1 MYKHSKR
8 LRVTALCTLVAAAI
22 VATPVVALTG
32 LVSASPAAQDQILY
46 YQTKSSTY
54 VQYVPV
60 SGTTVTQTLSAG
72 TGTCPRGTVSNPAP
86 SPASGALLPLS
97 ASYYAKGY
105 SGTPAP
111 ASVGTFQYQTGVCSS
126 VGTGWSVGPN
136 EGLVFSIGPGNPLTQ
151 GRVFSQATIP
161 LERFDSNRGSLSG
174 NLLLRRMTSGAE
186 ATVGTVPFTLARAD
200 GDDDADDIAVVN
212 TGVFTAGFDQLEVQV
227 NSPSTGAVS
236 VVGPASNGESDG
248 GDGPAPAVEATFYL
262 DSAPTISGATNTTFT
277 VGTPGSMTVTAS
289 GYPTPALSDASTATC
304 TTALPGGVSFSSTS
318 GSGSAKIFG
327 TPGAGTGGTYNV
339 CITASNANSTLTKT
353 FTLTVN
359 QAPAITSPDN
369 TTFSVGGAG
378 SFSVIATGVPTPTVA
393 LGSANGCTQTS
404 PLPSGLTLSAGG
416 TLSDTPGAGDVGT
429 YTLCITASNGV
440 SPAATQAFKLTVNE
454 APAITSGSST
464 TFTAGNGLQSFA
476 VTTTGSPTPTVALG
490 SANGCTQTSPLPS
503 DLSLSAAGTL
513 SETPVTGD
521 VGTYNLCITASN
533 GVTPA
538 ATQSFTLTVDQAPA
552 ITSSPTDIVPAGTA
566 FIYSVT
572 TTGNPTATITNATF
586 GLCNSSTLPGT
597 VSFIDNGDG
606 TATISGTPANGDA
619 GTYTLCL
626 KADNGVSPAA
636 TQQFTLVITAP
647 GAPFD
652 ATPQN
657 GSPVAANI
665 QINTGSKSFV
675 DFTTSGAPGSTET
688 VNWDT
693 TQGTGTYNATA
704 VLTWVVPY
712 CTPGT
717 DPTECGPTDIAFTV
731 NGAPQP
737 QTFCLTS
744 TPPSDP
750 TSSSWCTTNIS
761 YAFLDP
767 GHTGKATET
776 QITETWNGQ
785 GDPTWSRG

>member
-1 MYKHSKR
+1 MHKHSKR

-105 SGTPAP
+105 SGTSTS

-136 EGLVFSIGPGNPLTQ
+136 EGLVFSIGQGNALTQ

-161 LERFDSNRGSLSG
+161 LERVDSNRGSLSG
-174 NLLLRRMTSGAE
+174 TLLLRRMTSGAE

-200 GDDDADDIAVVN
+200 GDDDADDITVVN

-236 VVGPASNGESDG
+236 VVGPASNGENDG

-262 DSAPTISGATNTTFT
+262 DSAPTISGANNTTFT
-277 VGTPGSMTVTAS
+277 VGIVGSMTVTAS

-318 GSGSAKIFG
+318 GSGSATISG

-339 CITASNANSTLTKT
+339 CITASNASSTLTKS

-359 QAPAITSPDN
+359 QAPAITSAN
-369 TTFSVGGAG
+369 TVTF
-378 SFSVIATGVPTPTVA
+378 P
-393 LGSANGCTQTS
+393 
-404 PLPSGLTLSAGG
+404 AGG
-416 TLSDTPGAGDVGT
+416 G
-429 YTLCITASNGV
+429 
-440 SPAATQAFKLTVNE
+440 SPN
-454 APAITSGSST
+454 
-464 TFTAGNGLQSFA
+464 FT
-476 VTTTGSPTPTVALG
+476 VTTTGYPGVALKETG
-490 SANGCTQTSPLPS
+490 TLPS
-503 DLSLSAAGTL
+503 GVSFTDNGNGTATITNSAATSAGGSYPIT
-513 SETPVTGD
+513 
-521 VGTYNLCITASN
+521 ITASN

-552 ITSSPTDIVPAGTA
+552 ITSAPTDIVPAGTA
-566 FIYSVT
+566 FTYSVT

-586 GLCNSSTLPGT
+586 GTCSLSTLPGT
-597 VSFIDNGDG
+597 VSFTDNGDG
-606 TATISGTPANGDA
+606 TATISGTPVDGDA

-626 KADNGVSPAA
+626 NADNGVSPAA

-704 VLTWVVPY
+704 VLTWVVPV
-712 CTPGT
+712 CTPGIG
-717 DPTECGPTDIAFTV
+717 PAPECGPTDIAFTV
-731 NGAPQP
+731 NGTPQA
-737 QTFCLTS
+737 QTFCLAS

-750 TSSSWCTTNIS
+750 TSSSWCTTNIT